1 VTTPTRSLTQHV
13 SLGGLLWYFLRLG
26 LTGFGGPVA
35 LATYMRRDL
44 VDKYRWIDAVEYDEG
59 LAIATA
65 CPGPLAYQL
74 GVYCGYIMHGIAGAL
89 GVALC
94 FAAAPFLIV
103 VAVAALYVHFGSTWE
118 LRAIFYGVG
127 PVVIAIVLR
136 SCWDLGRK
144 TLRQEWLAY
153 TFAGI
158 ACVVTIVVQQE
169 LVALFLIAGALGIF
183 LFYRPPA
190 TKPAP
195 VAPPNAADDV
205 KLNSVAGPLV
215 AGAAYPTVAVPKIFL
230 FFFKTGLLVFGSGL
244 VVVPFLKAY
253 VVDQYHW
260 ISNQA
265 FLDAVAVGIVS
276 PGPVVIT
283 ATFVGYLNHQLPG
296 AIAATVGIFTPSL
309 IFVLIG
315 TPLLRRYRS
324 NGRLQGFVRGIT
336 VAVVGVLLGTSIL
349 VARSTIHDAFGIVLL
364 LASLGVLVSKWK
376 VPEPALVGGG
386 ALLGVIL
393 TIATGGATR

>member
-1 VTTPTRSLTQHV
+1 MRSQHAGSLTQRT
-13 SLGGLLWYFLRLG
+13 SLGAFVWYFFRLG

-35 LATYMRRDL
+35 LANYMRRDL
-44 VDKYRWIDAVEYDEG
+44 VEKYGWIGADEYDEG

-74 GVYCGYIMHGIAGAL
+74 GVYCGYITHGVLGAL
-89 GVALC
+89 SVAVA
-94 FAAAPFLIV
+94 FAAAPFTIV
-103 VAVAALYVHFGSTWE
+103 VAVAALYVRFGSTWQ

-127 PVVIAIVLR
+127 PVVIAIIVR

-144 TLRQEWLAY
+144 TLRGEWMAY
-153 TFAGI
+153 AFAI
-158 ACVVTIVVQQE
+158 AACAITIVVQQE
-169 LVALFLIAGALGIF
+169 LIALFLLAGALGIIV
-183 LFYRPPA
+183 FYRPPLA
-190 TKPAP
+190 RAESAAARAP
-195 VAPPNAADDV
+195 DVRLRSIAPIV
-205 KLNSVAGPLV
+205 VG
-215 AGAAYPTVAVPKIFL
+215 AYPSVAVPKLFW

-283 ATFVGYLNHQLPG
+283 ATFVGFLNGRLAG
-296 AIAATVGIFTPSL
+296 AFAATVGIFTPSL
-309 IFVLIG
+309 IFVLLG

-324 NGRLQGFVRGIT
+324 SGRLQGFVRGIT
-336 VAVVGVLLGTSIL
+336 VAVVGVLLGTSYL
-349 VARSTIHDAFGIVLL
+349 VARSTIHDVFGLAVLIAA
-364 LASLGVLVSKWK
+364 LAVLYSKWK

-386 ALLGVIL
+386 ALCGLAVGL
-393 TIATGGATR
+393 FTR

>member
-1 VTTPTRSLTQHV
+1 MNRNV
-13 SLGGLLWYFLRLG
+13 SLAAFVGYFLRLG

-35 LATYMRRDL
+35 LANYMRRDL
-44 VDKYRWIDAVEYDEG
+44 VEKYGWIGADEYDEG

-74 GVYCGYIMHGIAGAL
+74 GVYCGYVTHGLIGAL
-89 GVALC
+89 GVAVA

-103 VAVAALYVHFGSTWE
+103 VGVAALYVRFGSTWQ
-118 LRAIFYGVG
+118 LQAVFYGVG
-127 PVVIAIVLR
+127 PVVIAIILR

-144 TLRQEWLAY
+144 TLRGEWMAY
-153 TFAGI
+153 AFAVV
-158 ACVVTIVVQQE
+158 ACVITVIVQQE
-169 LVALFLIAGALGIF
+169 LVALFLLAGALGIVI
-183 LFYRPPA
+183 FYRPPQA
-190 TKPAP
+190 RSDPP
-195 VAPPNAADDV
+195 PPSGPREVRLRSVAPI
-205 KLNSVAGPLV
+205 VAGVYPIV
-215 AGAAYPTVAVPKIFL
+215 ALPKLFW

-260 ISNQA
+260 LSNQA

-283 ATFVGYLNHQLPG
+283 ATFVGYLNHSWAG
-296 AIAATVGIFTPSL
+296 ALVATVGIFTPSL
-309 IFVLIG
+309 IFVLVG

-336 VAVVGVLLGTSIL
+336 VAVVGVLLGTSFL
-349 VARSTIHDAFGIVLL
+349 VARSTIHDLFGALVFVAALAVLL
-364 LASLGVLVSKWK
+364 SKWK
-376 VPEPALVGGG
+376 VPEPALVGAGAFVGLVVALFTHGG
-386 ALLGVIL
+386 
-393 TIATGGATR
+393 R

>member
-1 VTTPTRSLTQHV
+1 VNDVISTEGGPGIRVSFADLVT
-13 SLGGLLWYFLRLG
+13 YFLRLG

-35 LATYMRRDL
+35 LANYMRCDL
-44 VDKYRWIDAVEYDEG
+44 VERHHWIGPAEYDEG

-74 GVYCGYIMHGIAGAL
+74 GVYCGYITHGLAGAL
-89 GVALC
+89 SVALA

-127 PVVIAIVLR
+127 PVVIAIILR
-136 SCWDLGRK
+136 SCGDLGRK
-144 TLRQEWLAY
+144 TLRQERLAFA
-153 TFAGI
+153 FAGV
-158 ACVVTIVVQQE
+158 ACIVTIVVQQE
-169 LVALFLIAGALGIF
+169 LVALFLASGVLGIF
-183 LFYRPPA
+183 LFYRPGPLA
-190 TKPAP
+190 TAP
-195 VAPPNAADDV
+195 VTPPIRTDV
-205 KLNSVAGPLV
+205 KLSSVAPLV
-215 AGAAYPTVAVPKIFL
+215 AGAYQTVALPKLFL

-244 VVVPFLKAY
+244 VIVPFLKAY

-260 ISNQA
+260 LSNQA

-296 AIAATVGIFTPSL
+296 AIVATVGIFTPSL
-309 IFVLIG
+309 IFVLLG

-324 NGRLQGFVRGIT
+324 NGRLQGFVRGVT
-336 VAVVGVLLGTSIL
+336 VTVVGVLLGTSFL
-349 VARSTIHDAFGIVLL
+349 VARSTIHDVFGLVVLAGA
-364 LASLGVLVSKWK
+364 LAVLYSKWK
-376 VPEPALVGGG
+376 VPEPALVGSG
-386 ALLGVIL
+386 ALLGLIVTL
-393 TIATGGATR
+393 ATGGATP